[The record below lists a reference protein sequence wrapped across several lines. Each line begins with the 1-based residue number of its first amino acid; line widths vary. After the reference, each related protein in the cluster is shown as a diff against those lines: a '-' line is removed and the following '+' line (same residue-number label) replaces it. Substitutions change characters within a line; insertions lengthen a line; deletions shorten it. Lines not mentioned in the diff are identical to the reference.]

1 MCAIVSVA
9 DDLDIYLSA
18 NGEIGKERNSQED
31 KDDQQRND
39 EPKYSQHPDQS
50 REIEKSLS

>member
-1 MCAIVSVA
+1 MPMCVIVRVA

-18 NGEIGKERNSQED
+18 NGEIGKEGNSQKD

-39 EPKYSQHPDQS
+39 EPQYSQHPDQS
-50 REIEKSLS
+50 RK

>member
-1 MCAIVSVA
+1 MCVIVRVA

-18 NGEIGKERNSQED
+18 NGEIGKEGNSQED

-39 EPKYSQHPDQS
+39 EPQYSQHPDQS
-50 REIEKSLS
+50 RK